1 MYSVECRE
9 NEVPLGRECMGEE
22 ELKED
27 CCWLMGSWKGWK
39 SKAWKTAHMQPEG
52 ISVSAASVFLEDL
65 LLPVQYQSL
74 PIIGKLVNM
83 KKFENKKSDIEK
95 GC

>member
-1 MYSVECRE
+1 M
-9 NEVPLGRECMGEE
+9 GRDDCMGEE

-27 CCWLMGSWKGWK
+27 CCWLMERLKGWK

-52 ISVSAASVFLEDL
+52 ISVSTVSVLLELLEDL
-65 LLPVQYQSL
+65 LLPFQYQSL
-74 PIIGKLVNM
+74 PIIGKQVNM